1 MTGRLKLPAM
11 LLAAIFGVAGCG
23 GGGGGSDKVAATQ
36 DTQLKPETTTVKP
49 AVPDTSQTTPP
60 PATPA
65 APTQPDPQTG
75 GSGAEQG
82 GPPHTEPPPPPPP
95 PIACNGIITRCLD
108 TGAAAVAKYRDNKQA
123 AASYTFDDGYD
134 SSTRIAAIFENHGA
148 RASFYINPGNVAA
161 SAWDTWRQL
170 QAAGHEIGNHS
181 MTHTIDLGTAT
192 VTDQQ
197 LETEINDARRLLEQ
211 KLGARPMVFAFPWH
225 SYSAR
230 SLKIASQNHLAVRN
244 PTIGDDSYH
253 FVFFDQEHGTTPAQD
268 PLDANKEL
276 SDTVAA
282 GGWFVAA
289 GHGVD
294 GDGWSPVT
302 SRFLDDHLTFAAQYA
317 DKLWI
322 DTYISIARY
331 RLCRKLLAA
340 EVINSASDRITVR
353 LTGAGNP
360 VLCTEALT
368 VAIPLLESPRD
379 MLRARLADGAD
390 LPLSFAGGRMLVNLK
405 PGEEV
410 TVEIVAPQRP

>member
-11 LLAAIFGVAGCG
+11 MLAAIFGAAGCG
-23 GGGGGSDKVAATQ
+23 GGGGGDKVATTQ
-36 DTQLKPETTTVKP
+36 DTKLKTETITVKP
-49 AVPDTSQTTPP
+49 AVSDTSQTTPP
-60 PATPA
+60 AAT
-65 APTQPDPQTG
+65 PTQPDPQTG
-75 GSGAEQG
+75 GSGADQG
-82 GPPHTEPPPPPPP
+82 EPPPAPPPL
-95 PIACNGIITRCLD
+95 PIACNGIISRCLD
-108 TGAAAVAKYRDNKQA
+108 AGAASVAKYRDNKQA

-134 SSTRIAAIFENHGA
+134 SSTRIAAIFESHGA

-181 MTHTIDLGTAT
+181 MTHQIDLGTAT

-197 LETEINDARRLLEQ
+197 LETEINDARRMLEQ

-230 SLKIASQNHLAVRN
+230 SLKVASQNHLAVRN
-244 PTIGDDSYH
+244 PNIGDDSYH

-302 SRFLDDHLTFAAQYA
+302 SRFLDDHLKFAEQYTN
-317 DKLWI
+317 KLWI
-322 DTYISIARY
+322 DTYISVARY
-331 RLCRKLLAA
+331 RLCRKLLTAD
-340 EVINSASDRITVR
+340 VTSSASDRITVR

-379 MLRARLADGAD
+379 MLRASLADGTE
-390 LPLSFAGGRMLVNLK
+390 LPVSFADGKMLLNLK
-405 PGEEV
+405 PGEKA
-410 TVEIVAPQRP
+410 TVEIVAPAH